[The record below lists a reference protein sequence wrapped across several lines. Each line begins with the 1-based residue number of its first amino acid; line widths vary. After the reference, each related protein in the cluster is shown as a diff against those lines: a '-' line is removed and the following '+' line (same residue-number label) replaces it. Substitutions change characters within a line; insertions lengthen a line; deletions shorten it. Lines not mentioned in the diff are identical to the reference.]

1 MKKLTIFIVVM
12 LIAAVAYAVDS
23 TKPSTHNTNWIELH
37 GNSAKANEAECL
49 MCHEDR
55 NECIM
60 CHEDTSPRSH
70 TSTFVNRTHGMES
83 RWNKTSCQTCHRQ
96 DFCDACHE
104 TAYPMSHNRTGF
116 ADRDSVGFHCNTSC
130 QLTSSNWKMNPAQ
143 NCIVCHQTRP
153 IISNPDSS
161 LAGQAHPVR

>member
-1 MKKLTIFIVVM
+1 M
-12 LIAAVAYAVDS
+12 LVAAVAYAVDS

-37 GNSAKANEAECL
+37 GNAAKANEAECFT
-49 MCHEDR
+49 CHEDR

-60 CHEDTSPRSH
+60 CHEDTAPRSH

-83 RWNKTSCQTCHRQ
+83 RWDKTSCQTCHRQ

-116 ADRDSVGFHCNTSC
+116 ADRESVGFHCNTSC
-130 QLTSSNWKMNPAQ
+130 QLTSSNWKMNAAQ

-153 IISNPDSS
+153 IISNPDSP